1 MVGIVG
7 VGWFHIRAVID
18 LVFGRDDIDIFRP
31 DQVNYANYKLV
42 EGLDVDLRWQ
52 DERLVNGCR
61 LRIKVA
67 QDDGNSGS
75 TGCHFG
81 GDLLLEKMRMLTGSG
96 FVAS

>member
-7 VGWFHIRAVID
+7 VGWFHIRAVVD
-18 LVFGRDDIDIFRP
+18 LVFGRDDVHIFSP
-31 DQVNYANYKLV
+31 NQVNDANYKLV

-52 DERLVNGCR
+52 GERLVSGCR
-61 LRIKVA
+61 LRIRVA

-75 TGCHFG
+75 TGCHFEG
-81 GDLLLEKMRMLTGSG
+81 ALQLEEMRMMTASG